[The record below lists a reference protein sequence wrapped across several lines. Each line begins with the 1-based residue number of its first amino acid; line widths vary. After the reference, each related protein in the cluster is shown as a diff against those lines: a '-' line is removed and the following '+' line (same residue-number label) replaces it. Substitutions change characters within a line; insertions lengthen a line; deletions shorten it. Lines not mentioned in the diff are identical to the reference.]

1 MSAFSFDIT
10 CPLAELLIL
19 SQADKLACML
29 FDDDIKD
36 NILLLDLREKAEYD
50 SVHIKVL
57 RINHT
62 YENGTLDIIID

>member
-62 YENGTLDIIID
+62 NVKMEPWI